1 MAPTVLKLGGELL
14 ETDAGLA
21 WIAAQVVQMA
31 AAGPLVVVHGGGR
44 SIDAELARRGVEKQA
59 VDGLRITNDATLD
72 AVLCVLAGRV
82 NTRLVAAIG
91 AAGGRAVGLTGADAG
106 VGPATKAAPL
116 RATSG
121 AVVDLGLVGEPA
133 GGDGVVLHA
142 LLGIGVVPVVASIG
156 LTADGA
162 LLNVNADTFAAGLAA
177 SLGASALIV
186 AGGTPGVLDGDR
198 KTIESL
204 DASAAGRLVQSG
216 GARDGMVAK
225 LSAAVAATAAG
236 VGIVRIVDG
245 RGPADL
251 TNAPGT
257 TIRSLEH
264 DCGNQRAQTK
274 GMTANA

>member
-14 ETDAGLA
+14 ETDTGLA
-21 WIAAQVVQMA
+21 WIAAQIVQMA
-31 AAGPLVVVHGGGR
+31 GTGPLVVVHGGGR

-106 VGPATKAAPL
+106 VGPATKASPL

-236 VGIVRIVDG
+236 VGLVRIVDG

-251 TNAPGT
+251 VTAPGT
-257 TIRSLEH
+257 TIQLV
-264 DCGNQRAQTK
+264 
-274 GMTANA
+274 TANA

>member
-1 MAPTVLKLGGELL
+1 MRGAAVSAAPTPTVLKIGGELV

-21 WIAAQVVQMA
+21 WIAGQIVRLA

-44 SIDAELARRGVEKQA
+44 SIDAELASRGVEKQA
-59 VDGLRITNDATLD
+59 VDGLRITSEATLD

-91 AAGGRAVGLTGADAG
+91 AANGRPVGLTGADAG

-133 GGDGVVLHA
+133 KGDGIVVRA
-142 LLGIGVVPVVASIG
+142 LLDIGVIPVVASIG
-156 LTADGA
+156 RTPEGV

-177 SLGASALIV
+177 SLGASTLVV
-186 AGGTPGVLDGDR
+186 AGATPGVLDGDR
-198 KTIESL
+198 RTIETL
-204 DASAAGRLVQSG
+204 DAQAAERLVQSG

-225 LSAAVAATAAG
+225 LSAALSATAAG
-236 VGIVRIVDG
+236 VGVVRIVDG

-251 TNAPGT
+251 ADAPGT
-257 TIRSLEH
+257 TIRSCRETT
-264 DCGNQRAQTK
+264 DVCR
-274 GMTANA
+274 